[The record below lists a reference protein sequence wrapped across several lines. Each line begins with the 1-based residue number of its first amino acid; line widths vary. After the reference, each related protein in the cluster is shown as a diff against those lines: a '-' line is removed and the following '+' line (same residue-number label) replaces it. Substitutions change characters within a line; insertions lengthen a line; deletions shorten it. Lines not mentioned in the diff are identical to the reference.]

1 MALDLDENVEVDSV
15 VSRDRSVESK
25 VVFEDSSGLIL
36 RALSFP
42 IDNLV
47 MKYAN
52 EVGISKKNAS
62 EHASEVIRYLA
73 LCALYPQKKFPM
85 ARTVDR
91 FWHEFIVNTVDYV
104 NFCKAVAGRYI
115 HHKPAGSSANDGG
128 VDLMGDYKFFRFAY
142 ERHFGEAP
150 PPQFWPNLELG
161 PGGFGDCFNC
171 WVMSDEDVV

>member
-52 EVGISKKNAS
+52 EVGISKKMRLS
-62 EHASEVIRYLA
+62 ML
-73 LCALYPQKKFPM
+73 LK
-85 ARTVDR
+85 
-91 FWHEFIVNTVDYV
+91 
-104 NFCKAVAGRYI
+104 
-115 HHKPAGSSANDGG
+115 
-128 VDLMGDYKFFRFAY
+128 
-142 ERHFGEAP
+142 
-150 PPQFWPNLELG
+150 
-161 PGGFGDCFNC
+161 
-171 WVMSDEDVV
+171 